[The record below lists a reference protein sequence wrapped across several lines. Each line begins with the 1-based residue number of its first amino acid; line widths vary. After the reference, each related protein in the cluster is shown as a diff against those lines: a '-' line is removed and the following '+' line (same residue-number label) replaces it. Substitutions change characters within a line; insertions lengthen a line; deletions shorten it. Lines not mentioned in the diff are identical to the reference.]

1 MQTLDI
7 PPIKTLGEEM
17 LSLPQ
22 VECPLEHFFAP
33 GIYIREIFMPAG
45 TMVIG
50 QVHKTEHFNVILE
63 GRVRVVIDGEV
74 HELKAP
80 CTFVSKAGVS
90 KVLRVLESCRWQ
102 TIHANPDNLTD
113 IDVLESILVHK
124 PSIEMEKNT
133 CLSS

>member
-1 MQTLDI
+1 
-7 PPIKTLGEEM
+7 M

>member
-7 PPIKTLGEEM
+7 PPFKTLGEEM
-17 LSLPQ
+17 LALPQ

-45 TMVIG
+45 TVVIG
-50 QVHKTEHFNVILE
+50 RIHKTEHFNIILE
-63 GRVRVVIDGEV
+63 GRVRVIVDGEV

-90 KVLRVLESCRWQ
+90 KVLNVLEDCRWQ

-113 IDVLESILVHK
+113 TDVLEALLVHK